1 MVNHAWNPAIG
12 PDVAPQQRPPPPAVA
27 TPDGMVVGELWASSE
42 GPCRQEP
49 GGAGGE
55 PSGRSLPIRKV
66 CWD

>member
-12 PDVAPQQRPPPPAVA
+12 PDAATQQRPPPPAVA